1 MALDN
6 KVTLSVKGIDCVNCA
21 TKIEN
26 RKPILWLY
34 RIYYMF
40 KKYSL
45 FLFLIFSCVSTIV
58 SNPLLDSIVTERKS
72 KFIAYW
78 IKKIYDK

>member
-26 RKPILWLY
+26 RINY
-34 RIYYMF
+34 
-40 KKYSL
+40 
-45 FLFLIFSCVSTIV
+45 
-58 SNPLLDSIVTERKS
+58 
-72 KFIAYW
+72 
-78 IKKIYDK
+78 